1 MEMMKMMQM
10 MQGMKGGGGGKG
22 MGGGMG
28 KGGKGNAGGG
38 GGGQKWNADKSK
50 TAWVGNLPAEMT
62 EEELKANFSTAGTV
76 VKVGITGRKR
86 TGIVEY
92 SSAAE
97 VQQAISMFNGC
108 DVGGSQLHV
117 DVWSK

>member
-10 MQGMKGGGGGKG
+10 MQGMKGGGGGGKG

-28 KGGKGNAGGG
+28 KGGGGR
-38 GGGQKWNADKSK
+38 KWDADKSK

-62 EEELKANFSTAGTV
+62 EEELKANFSTAGKV
-76 VKVGITGRKR
+76 VKVGITGKKR